1 MRAKD
6 LDLRELLSF
15 EPGGGVIRFGTER
28 VLLFDAV
35 ALGILRRELIETLG
49 VTAARGVLTRFG
61 YAHGRRVAE
70 TLRTTFAWDSEDEW
84 RIAGGR
90 LHMLQGH
97 VVIEQP
103 PDSSAGASAPFVESI
118 WHESYEAA
126 EHLLHLGQAEE
137 PVCWTLAGFA
147 SGYLSFA
154 NRRDIFCVEDRC
166 RAKGD
171 PACHLVGR
179 FREDWGQAIE
189 PHLAFYDKACVDSA
203 LDGVTTALRAAE
215 QRLRAR
221 RKELAALAP
230 GAEARHGLVVRSEAM
245 GRVLDLAERVAR
257 VESTALIT
265 GESGVGK
272 ERIARLIHESSP
284 RAARPFVAVN
294 CGAVTETL
302 LESELFGHARGAFT
316 GADRER
322 PGLFEAAEGGTLF
335 LDEVGEVSPG
345 MQVKLLRALQEREV
359 RRVGENRSRRV
370 DVRVV
375 AATNRSLA
383 DEVAAGRFRQD
394 LYYRLRVIELRVP
407 PLRDRPEDVLALARV
422 FLAELAKRMGRKV
435 TGFTPRAADH
445 LLRYTWPGNV
455 REIQN
460 AVEHAVALATGS
472 RIDVDDLPEELR
484 VAMPRP
490 RPTGRTRPLEDIERE
505 YILAAVESAGGNRT
519 RAAADLGIG
528 LATLKR
534 KLKAYEADAG
544 SGSRGGVRTPGR
556 DRRGPAEED
565 GTA

>member
-1 MRAKD
+1 MRAED

-15 EPGGGVIRFGTER
+15 EPGGGIIRFGTER

-35 ALGILRRELIETLG
+35 ALGILRRELIATLG
-49 VTAARGVLTRFG
+49 PTAARGILTRFG

-70 TLRTTFAWDSEDEW
+70 TLRTAFAWDGEDEW
-84 RIAGGR
+84 RLAGGR

-97 VVIEQP
+97 VVIERPAVPAPGQP
-103 PDSSAGASAPFVESI
+103 APFVESI
-118 WHESYEAA
+118 WHDSYEAT
-126 EHLLHLGQAEE
+126 EHLLHLGPAEE

-154 NRRDIFCVEDRC
+154 NGREIYCVEDRC

-171 PACHLVGR
+171 AACHLVGR
-179 FREDWGQAIE
+179 FKEDWGPAIE

-203 LDGVTTALRAAE
+203 LDGVTAALRAAE
-215 QRLRAR
+215 QRLRVR
-221 RKELAALAP
+221 RKELATFAP
-230 GAEARHGLVVRSEAM
+230 GAEERHGLVVRSEAM
-245 GRVLDLAERVAR
+245 GRVLDLAERVAK
-257 VESTALIT
+257 VESTALVT

-272 ERIARLIHESSP
+272 ERIARLIHEASP
-284 RAARPFVAVN
+284 RASRPFVAVN

-345 MQVKLLRALQEREV
+345 MQVKLLRALQEREI
-359 RRVGENRSRRV
+359 RRVGENRSRPV

-375 AATNRSLA
+375 AATNRNLA
-383 DEVAAGRFRQD
+383 DEVATGRFRQD

-407 PLRDRPEDVLALARV
+407 PLRDRPEDVLPLARV
-422 FLAELAKRMGRKV
+422 FLAEIAKRMGRKV
-435 TGFTPRAADH
+435 TGFTPRAADQ
-445 LLRYTWPGNV
+445 LLRYDWPGNV
-455 REIQN
+455 REVQN
-460 AVEHAVALATGS
+460 AVERAIALAAGN
-472 RIDVDDLPEELR
+472 RVDVDDLPEELR
-484 VAMPRP
+484 SAMPRP
-490 RPTGRTRPLEDIERE
+490 RPVGRIRPLEDVERE
-505 YILAAVESAGGNRT
+505 YILAALESTGGNRT

-534 KLKAYEADAG
+534 KLKAYEAEAQHRAG
-544 SGSRGGVRTPGR
+544 RGS
-556 DRRGPAEED
+556 A
-565 GTA
+565 